1 MARYKDVHYDQ
12 DSLSPVSFGE
22 QIQPGTFGYT
32 QSYLIDDDRD
42 LNLFDARYR
51 NCEAGAPVTC
61 VDVGGGLGVDYEG
74 TASASACSNR
84 PRPDR
89 RRSLWRGD
97 STASPKS
104 RSTSSTGR

>member
-42 LNLFDARYR
+42 LNLFDTLSQSRGWR
-51 NCEAGAPVTC
+51 AG
-61 VDVGGGLGVDYEG
+61 D
-74 TASASACSNR
+74 
-84 PRPDR
+84 
-89 RRSLWRGD
+89 
-97 STASPKS
+97 
-104 RSTSSTGR
+104 